1 MTPLRFILSCLGTA
15 LCALVILGWNRRTP
29 ARRFR
34 RAFGTA
40 ARADWPEA
48 AAPFLAA
55 LAEAFRLPPAW
66 MRALPPEATPMAL
79 YLTLYP
85 AHCIYDES
93 EMVRFERALRERLG
107 VLPEGA
113 LTCPLNVLA
122 KHWQVGAEPKKQN
135 GDL

>member
-1 MTPLRFILSCLGTA
+1 MTPLRIALSCLGTA
-15 LCALVILGWNRRTP
+15 LCTLLILGWNRRAP

-40 ARADWPEA
+40 ARADWPAA

-85 AHCIYDES
+85 EHCIYDES
-93 EMVRFERALRERLG
+93 ETVRFERALRERLG

-113 LTCPLNVLA
+113 LTCPLKVLA
-122 KHWQVGAEPKKQN
+122 ERWQAGAEPNKQK